1 MANQIVPEGE
11 FIDLAKQVKTVTSK
25 PVFPGTRINTL
36 DMCEKVVTEGYGD
49 AVGMARQFIADPDT
63 ARKVE
68 EGRPEQVR
76 PCIVC
81 SRCLDNIFIGKPC
94 QCSVNAN
101 VWRAWKWACPRTSPP
116 PRSSTS
122 PSWARPGR
130 PGGGPRG
137 GAARSFGHPV

>member
-1 MANQIVPEGE
+1 
-11 FIDLAKQVKTVTSK
+11 
-25 PVFPGTRINTL
+25 
-36 DMCEKVVTEGYGD
+36 MCEKVVTEGYGD

-101 VWRAWKWACPRTSPP
+101 VWEGVEVGLPQDKPATEKQHIAVVGAGRAAWRRPAWR
-116 PRSSTS
+116 
-122 PSWARPGR
+122 PSAGTR
-130 PGGGPRG
+130 
-137 GAARSFGHPV
+137 

>member
-1 MANQIVPEGE
+1 
-11 FIDLAKQVKTVTSK
+11 
-25 PVFPGTRINTL
+25 
-36 DMCEKVVTEGYGD
+36 MCEKVVTEGYGD

-94 QCSVNAN
+94 KCSVNPN
-101 VWRAWKWACPRTSPP
+101 VYFSQFGQPEDHKVSGAEAEKKILIVGAG
-116 PRSSTS
+116 
-122 PSWARPGR
+122 PSGLE
-130 PGGGPRG
+130 
-137 GAARSFGHPV
+137 AARNLKLRGFKNVTVVDQRRRLAAF